1 MAAIPSHEKPTL
13 FLPFGVS
20 NTFTEGTSKPLDKI
34 TNTCT
39 ILLDVCHLEV
49 CVMFKEFLFGTKAD
63 MVERGLILA
72 AIVATAMAAWTT
84 LGGNIKTKIEA
95 ISTQITSTP

>member
-1 MAAIPSHEKPTL
+1 
-13 FLPFGVS
+13 
-20 NTFTEGTSKPLDKI
+20 
-34 TNTCT
+34 
-39 ILLDVCHLEV
+39 
-49 CVMFKEFLFGTKAD
+49 MFREFLFGTEAD

-95 ISTQITSTP
+95 ISTQIAGS

>member
-1 MAAIPSHEKPTL
+1 MDANLALAHLRSHQTIPLEARESI
-13 FLPFGVS
+13 
-20 NTFTEGTSKPLDKI
+20 DKFA
-34 TNTCT
+34 NVCT
-39 ILLDVCHLEV
+39 MLIGVCHLEV
-49 CVMFKEFLFGTKAD
+49 RVMFKEFLFGTKAD

>member
-1 MAAIPSHEKPTL
+1 
-13 FLPFGVS
+13 
-20 NTFTEGTSKPLDKI
+20 
-34 TNTCT
+34 
-39 ILLDVCHLEV
+39 
-49 CVMFKEFLFGTKAD
+49 MFKEFLFGTKAD